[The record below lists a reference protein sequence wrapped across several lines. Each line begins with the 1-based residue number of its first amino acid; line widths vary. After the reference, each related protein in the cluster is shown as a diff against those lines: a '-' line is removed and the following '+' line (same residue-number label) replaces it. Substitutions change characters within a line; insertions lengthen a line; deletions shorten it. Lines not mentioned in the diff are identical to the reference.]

1 MSKQK
6 QKEQEKEK
14 DRDKEQEL
22 VEIVLPE
29 DEDGGLFDMEHGTV
43 YFIGTAT
50 VLFRYAGFTILT
62 DPNFLHKGEKAHIG
76 YGLSTKR
83 VTEPAINMD
92 QLPTLDLIVLS
103 HMHEDHFDRI
113 VERRLDKLLPI
124 ITNPSAAGTLRK
136 KGFSRTYALNTWE
149 SLTITK
155 GDATLTITA
164 MPAKHAPGLMNFIM
178 PRVMGSMLEFQSAS
192 HSKQLRLYISGDTLL
207 TKDLREI
214 PHRFPHIDLALLHLG
229 GTKVMGIM
237 LTMDGK
243 QGAQALKII
252 APEMAIPIHFDDY
265 TVFKSPLDDFK
276 KAVRE
281 AGLENKVR
289 YLQHGERYIFDVP
302 VESHK

>member
-6 QKEQEKEK
+6 EKKEEKEK
-14 DRDKEQEL
+14 EL

-29 DEDGGLFDMEHGTV
+29 DENEGLLDMEHGSL

-92 QLPTLDLIVLS
+92 QLPPLDLIVLS
-103 HMHEDHFDRI
+103 HMHEDHFDRT
-113 VERRLDKLLPI
+113 VQRKLDKLLPI
-124 ITNPSAAGTLRK
+124 ITNPSAADALKK
-136 KGFSRTYALNTWE
+136 KGFSRTYAVNTWE
-149 SLTITK
+149 SLSVVK

-164 MPAKHAPGLMNFIM
+164 MPAKHAPGPLKFLM
-178 PRVMGSMLEFQSAS
+178 PPVMGSMLEFQAAS
-192 HSKQLRLYISGDTLL
+192 HSKQLRLYVSGDTLMD
-207 TKDLREI
+207 KDLREI
-214 PHRFPHIDLALLHLG
+214 PRRFSHIDLALLHLG

-243 QGAQALKII
+243 QGAQALKLI
-252 APEMAIPIHFDDY
+252 APEMAMPVHFDDY
-265 TVFKSPLDDFK
+265 TVFQSPLDDFK
-276 KAVRE
+276 KAVQA
-281 AGLENKVR
+281 AGLENKVK
-289 YLQHGERYIFDVP
+289 YLSHGETYIFDVP
-302 VESHK
+302 VEAHK